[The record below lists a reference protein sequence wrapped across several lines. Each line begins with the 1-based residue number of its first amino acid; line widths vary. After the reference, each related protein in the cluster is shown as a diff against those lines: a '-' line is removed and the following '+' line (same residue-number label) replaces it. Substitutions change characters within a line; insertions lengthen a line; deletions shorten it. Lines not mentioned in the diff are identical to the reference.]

1 MIGGCVAISVVNECS
16 LRRHNETYHR
26 EANQVN
32 LMRTKHLNMKVNPAS
47 EEARFNVKIMSPDL
61 MLEPLITAILR

>member
-1 MIGGCVAISVVNECS
+1 MDISVVNECS

-26 EANQVN
+26 EANHVN
-32 LMRTKHLNMKVNPAS
+32 LMRTKQLNMKVNPAS

-61 MLEPLITAILR
+61 LLKPFMYCHIK